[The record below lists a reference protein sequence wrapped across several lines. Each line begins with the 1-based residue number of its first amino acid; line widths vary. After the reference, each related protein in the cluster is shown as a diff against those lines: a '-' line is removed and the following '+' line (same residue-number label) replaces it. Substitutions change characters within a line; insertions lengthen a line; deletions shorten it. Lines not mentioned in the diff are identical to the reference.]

1 MMHVLRLEHSTAV
14 WKAIDSMFASVSQS
28 RITNLCVGIA
38 DTKKLN
44 MTTPAFL
51 AKMQRIADELAAAGR
66 PVPEDEQVPFI
77 LASLGADCNILVST
91 IGVRTTPIPL
101 SELYSQIDAHDER
114 QLMLQGAP
122 ATNFE
127 SSANYTSRQ
136 TQQQPRSR
144 GFSSGHGT
152 PRRDDRRQND
162 RREDWSYVQGRG
174 GGRGNLGGGRGR
186 GHGRRLTTPWVDVT
200 CQICKKEGHPA
211 KDCWWHFD
219 EDYESYADKEVNSA
233 LIVWIQT
240 GTRIL
245 ELLTTS
251 QVNSIT

>member
-1 MMHVLRLEHSTAV
+1 LGFPNWPVIHSIITAPSIAITDKDKEPTVVPNPDYATWLAQDQIVLQYIFQSLSPEIMTHVFRLEHSTAV
-14 WKAIDSMFASVSQS
+14 WKVIDSMFASVSQS

-38 DTKKLN
+38 YTKKLN

-77 LASLGADCNILVST
+77 LASLVADCNILVST
-91 IGVRTTPIPL
+91 IVVRTTPIPL

-136 TQQQPRSR
+136 T
-144 GFSSGHGT
+144 
-152 PRRDDRRQND
+152 
-162 RREDWSYVQGRG
+162 
-174 GGRGNLGGGRGR
+174 
-186 GHGRRLTTPWVDVT
+186 
-200 CQICKKEGHPA
+200 
-211 KDCWWHFD
+211 
-219 EDYESYADKEVNSA
+219 
-233 LIVWIQT
+233 
-240 GTRIL
+240 
-245 ELLTTS
+245 
-251 QVNSIT
+251 